1 MDLRAQGTQLQSLLD
16 LQSPPVAVAF
26 KSAPPAHVHRISE
39 PGPAGCSYWKLAADG
54 QIFFTEASDHY
65 TCPIGAHTH
74 GVKLPGDVARE
85 LQGLV
90 ETMVGLEYIQMEEVP
105 RIPRRATA
113 FGVAIYAP
121 LTAMPVE
128 PDVVLVRGNPK
139 QAMLLAEAVR
149 AAGVGDDMGAK
160 FRPTCAIVPEA
171 AEAGHAN
178 LSLGCIGNRV
188 YTGLGDDEVYCALPA
203 SKVAAILEKLETIIA
218 ANRELEMFHHRRKSA
233 P

>member
-16 LQSPPVAVAF
+16 LRSPPVALAF
-26 KSAPPAHVHRISE
+26 RSAPPPDVQRISE

-74 GVKLPGDVARE
+74 GVELPGEVARE

-90 ETMVGLEYIQMEEVP
+90 ETMVGLEYVQMEEVP
-105 RIPRRATA
+105 RIPRRRTA
-113 FGVAIYAP
+113 FDVAIYAP
-121 LTAMPVE
+121 LTATPVD

-139 QAMLLAEAVR
+139 QMMLIAEAVR
-149 AAGVGDDMGAK
+149 AARISDDMAAK
-160 FRPTCAIVPEA
+160 LRPTCAIVPEA
-171 AEAGHAN
+171 VEAGHAN

-203 SKVAAILEKLETIIA
+203 SKVAAVVQKLETIIA
-218 ANRELEMFHHRRKSA
+218 ANRELEMFHYQRKSA